1 MIASNKTKTT
11 YVVSDK
17 KASGENEKIN
27 VPLSPTISIGD
38 TNLNGYK
45 DIVVSGINGGS
56 FLSDDN
62 VLDCPALDGKKIMMV
77 SYSDSG
83 KETDSLVRG
92 VCESVDMPPGLKTD
106 GYNHTLTY
114 PVMGTT
120 AAAVNGPANYV
131 YVFSGGRMYD
141 LSKGTVNAV
150 KEAASPFFE
159 SELNAADFEGLPEKK
174 EIKSISLI

>member
-1 MIASNKTKTT
+1 M
-11 YVVSDK
+11 
-17 KASGENEKIN
+17 
-27 VPLSPTISIGD
+27 
-38 TNLNGYK
+38 
-45 DIVVSGINGGS
+45 
-56 FLSDDN
+56 
-62 VLDCPALDGKKIMMV
+62 
-77 SYSDSG
+77 
-83 KETDSLVRG
+83 RG

-120 AAAVNGPANYV
+120 AVAVNGPANYV